1 MDDAANHL
9 IKSIVIVGGGSA
21 GWMTAA
27 ALSSLLDPRSVQVTL
42 IESDQIGTVG
52 VGEATIPDIINFNAI
67 LGINESEFL
76 RATNGT
82 FKLGIEFNNWGR
94 IGDTYFHPFGE
105 HGVDMQ
111 GIDFHQYWMRFKRA
125 NPGSS
130 IEDFSL
136 SAVASR
142 AGKFAMPENDPR
154 SVLSRLRYAYHFDAT
169 AYAKFLREYAEK
181 RGVKRMEGKVV
192 DINQNS
198 ESGFIKDVQLEDGSH
213 LSGDLFFDCSGFR
226 ALLLGD
232 VLGVD
237 YEDWTH
243 WLPCDTAQAVACD
256 RTGDLLPYT
265 KSTAKSA
272 GWQWR
277 IPTQHRT
284 GNGHIYSSAM
294 MDDEAA
300 IESLLADLDG
310 SVLGSPRK
318 IRFRTGRRTRFWEK
332 NCIAVGLSGGFLEP
346 LESTSLY
353 LIQEGISKFISLF
366 PSRDM
371 PAAICD
377 EYNRQLTKKFEQ
389 VRDFIILH
397 YKATERD
404 DSEFWTYCRNMSIP
418 DSLTQKIELFR
429 EAGRVFRYEDELFS
443 KPSWVAVLLG
453 QNIVPHT
460 VDPIVES
467 VAGEQIERSL
477 QSMKAAM
484 NNAVMKME
492 THQAFVNRYAPA
504 MRGEDMRNAR

>member
-1 MDDAANHL
+1 MDESANNL
-9 IKSIVIVGGGSA
+9 VTSIVIVGGGSA

-27 ALSSLLDPRSVQVTL
+27 ALSSLLDPRSVKITL
-42 IESDQIGTVG
+42 IESEEIGTVG

-67 LGINESEFL
+67 LGIKETDFL

-94 IGDTYFHPFGE
+94 LGDTYFHPFGE

-111 GIDFHQYWMRFKRA
+111 GIDFHQYWMRFQRA

-130 IEDFSL
+130 IEEFSL

-142 AGKFAMPENDPR
+142 AGKFAMPTNDPR
-154 SVLSRLRYAYHFDAT
+154 SVLSQLRYAYHFDAT
-169 AYAKFLREYAEK
+169 AYARFLRDYAEQ
-181 RGVKRMEGKVV
+181 RGVKRVEGKVV
-192 DINQNS
+192 EVNLKD
-198 ESGFIKDVQLEDGSH
+198 ETGFISDVQLEDGSK
-213 LSGDLFFDCSGFR
+213 LIGDLFFDCSGFR

-232 VLGVD
+232 ALGVD
-237 YEDWTH
+237 YEDWAH
-243 WLPCDTAQAVACD
+243 WLPCDTAQAVACE

-265 KSTAKSA
+265 KSTAKTA

-284 GNGHIYSSAM
+284 GNGHIYCSSM

-300 IESLLADLDG
+300 IDSLLADLDG
-310 SVLGSPRK
+310 PALGSPRK
-318 IRFRTGRRTRFWEK
+318 IRFRTGCRTRFWDK
-332 NCIAVGLSGGFLEP
+332 NCIAIGLSGGFLEP

-366 PSRDM
+366 PSKNM
-371 PAAICD
+371 PTAIRD
-377 EYNRQLTKKFEQ
+377 EYNRQLTQKFEQ

-397 YKATERD
+397 YKATDRD
-404 DSEFWTYCRNMSIP
+404 DSEFWNYCRTMSVP
-418 DSLTQKIELFR
+418 DSLTRKIELFR

-453 QNIVPHT
+453 QNILPKRT
-460 VDPIVES
+460 DPIVEG
-467 VAGEQIERSL
+467 VPEEQVERSL
-477 QSMKAAM
+477 GSMKAAM

-492 THQAFVNRYAPA
+492 THQAFLNRYAPA
-504 MRGEDMRNAR
+504 MRD